1 MPCEEI
7 EITLIGFVCGV
18 LRTSNIL
25 HKFRRAVSALFHRLQ
40 IKLFLLVSFQLS
52 EKS

>member
-25 HKFRRAVSALFHRLQ
+25 HKFRRAVSALCFTDFRL
-40 IKLFLLVSFQLS
+40 SFFY
-52 EKS
+52 